1 MFCRARAT
9 VLVGTNARIQSPRVR
24 RAVSE
29 ARSKAGSKEPPTR
42 RDERASRRSLDRC
55 VFHTARA
62 TRRHARTSRS
72 AFHMPRIVS
81 LLVLLAL
88 VHAASA
94 ALGDAWPTVSAAR
107 RAIARLSGG
116 ATVGALCAVSNCE
129 RSGPVPSTPPGG
141 KFARFGP
148 YDTRLVYL
156 EGEQTSAYGFPSAV
170 VACPVLPLDVTRGD
184 RREDRR
190 GGEKHFSQIK
200 KLLRKN
206 AAGTLKFPGLA
217 WSSGGAGSCLGTDGF
232 ANAADGF
239 SETMA
244 GDHRGYWLP
253 DLLHHAASWGIV
265 AACPALAPGIPVGD
279 GSETRGAAKML
290 ADLQPCL
297 IHRGDDDGNTN
308 ASSNVLSGVKVD
320 KRSLALAGYSLGGG
334 RALRG
339 AAGDR
344 DGIVGAVVAAHAWG
358 VPNNGFFAVDR
369 VDVPALFL
377 SATEDTNAPF
387 RDSETTYVRA
397 TGPKIRAALRD
408 QNHYTSPRFWAG
420 ATVAFVLS
428 AFQAEPFAEHADR
441 VVWGGGKQP
450 GLANDP
456 MLTWTR
462 ADCGWW
468 RHDASRACAA

>member
-1 MFCRARAT
+1 
-9 VLVGTNARIQSPRVR
+9 
-24 RAVSE
+24 
-29 ARSKAGSKEPPTR
+29 
-42 RDERASRRSLDRC
+42 
-55 VFHTARA
+55 
-62 TRRHARTSRS
+62 
-72 AFHMPRIVS
+72 MPRIVS

-170 VACPVLPLDVTRGD
+170 VACPTLPLDATRGD

-190 GGEKHFSQIK
+190 GGEKHFAEMK

-206 AAGTLKFPGLA
+206 SARTFPGMA

-239 SETMA
+239 SETVA

-253 DLLHHAASWGIV
+253 DLLHHAASWGII

-279 GSETRGAAKML
+279 GAETRGAAKML

-297 IHRGDDDGNTN
+297 IVGDDGGTN
-308 ASSNVLSGVKVD
+308 ASSNVLSAKVN
-320 KRSLALAGYSLGGG
+320 RRALALAGYSLGGG

-339 AAGDR
+339 ASGDR

-397 TGPKIRAALRD
+397 TGPKILAALRD

>member
-1 MFCRARAT
+1 
-9 VLVGTNARIQSPRVR
+9 
-24 RAVSE
+24 
-29 ARSKAGSKEPPTR
+29 
-42 RDERASRRSLDRC
+42 
-55 VFHTARA
+55 
-62 TRRHARTSRS
+62 
-72 AFHMPRIVS
+72 MPRLVS

-170 VACPVLPLDVTRGD
+170 VACPTLPLDATRGD

-190 GGEKHFSQIK
+190 GGEKHFAEMK

-206 AAGTLKFPGLA
+206 SARTFPGLA

-239 SETMA
+239 SETVA

-279 GSETRGAAKML
+279 GAETRGAAKML

-297 IHRGDDDGNTN
+297 IVGDDDVTN
-308 ASSNVLSGVKVD
+308 ASSNVFGAKVD
-320 KRSLALAGYSLGGG
+320 RRALALAGYSLGGG

-397 TGPKIRAALRD
+397 TGPKILAALRD

-441 VVWGGGKQP
+441 VVWGGGKHT

>member
-1 MFCRARAT
+1 
-9 VLVGTNARIQSPRVR
+9 
-24 RAVSE
+24 
-29 ARSKAGSKEPPTR
+29 
-42 RDERASRRSLDRC
+42 
-55 VFHTARA
+55 
-62 TRRHARTSRS
+62 
-72 AFHMPRIVS
+72 MPRLVS

-170 VACPVLPLDVTRGD
+170 VACPTLPLDATRGD

-190 GGEKHFSQIK
+190 GGEKHFAEMK

-206 AAGTLKFPGLA
+206 SARTFPGMA

-265 AACPALAPGIPVGD
+265 AACPKLPTGLPGD
-279 GSETRGAAKML
+279 GAETRATATML

-297 IHRGDDDGNTN
+297 VRGVDGGKNGSVT
-308 ASSNVLSGVKVD
+308 VD
-320 KRSLALAGYSLGGG
+320 RRKLALAGYSLGGG
-334 RALRG
+334 RALRA

-344 DGIVGAVVAAHAWG
+344 DGIVGAVVAIHAWG
-358 VPNNGFFAVDR
+358 VPRSGFFNTDR
-369 VDVPALFL
+369 VRAPALFL

-387 RDSETTYVRA
+387 RDSEATYVSA
-397 TGPKIRAALRD
+397 TGPKMIVALRD

-420 ATVAFVLS
+420 ATVAFALS
-428 AFQAEPFAEHADR
+428 AFKVEPFYRHAER
-441 VVWGGGKQP
+441 VVWGGGKQS

-456 MLTWTR
+456 DLTWTR

-468 RHDASRACAA
+468 RNDTSRACAL

>member
-1 MFCRARAT
+1 MLAANS
-9 VLVGTNARIQSPRVR
+9 VLDQFGMLA
-24 RAVSE
+24 
-29 ARSKAGSKEPPTR
+29 
-42 RDERASRRSLDRC
+42 
-55 VFHTARA
+55 
-62 TRRHARTSRS
+62 
-72 AFHMPRIVS
+72 AF
-81 LLVLLAL
+81 LL
-88 VHAASA
+88 
-94 ALGDAWPTVSAAR
+94 
-107 RAIARLSGG
+107 
-116 ATVGALCAVSNCE
+116 
-129 RSGPVPSTPPGG
+129 
-141 KFARFGP
+141 
-148 YDTRLVYL
+148 
-156 EGEQTSAYGFPSAV
+156 
-170 VACPVLPLDVTRGD
+170 
-184 RREDRR
+184 
-190 GGEKHFSQIK
+190 
-200 KLLRKN
+200 
-206 AAGTLKFPGLA
+206 
-217 WSSGGAGSCLGTDGF
+217 DGF

-239 SETMA
+239 SETVA

-279 GSETRGAAKML
+279 GAETRGAAKML

-297 IHRGDDDGNTN
+297 IVGDDSGTN
-308 ASSNVLSGVKVD
+308 ASSNVFGAKVD
-320 KRSLALAGYSLGGG
+320 KRALALAGYSLGGG

-397 TGPKIRAALRD
+397 TGPKILAALRD

-441 VVWGGGKQP
+441 VVWGGGKHT

>member
-129 RSGPVPSTPPGG
+129 RSGRSRRRRGG

-156 EGEQTSAYGFPSAV
+156 EGEQTSAYGFP
-170 VACPVLPLDVTRGD
+170 
-184 RREDRR
+184 RR
-190 GGEKHFSQIK
+190 
-200 KLLRKN
+200 
-206 AAGTLKFPGLA
+206 
-217 WSSGGAGSCLGTDGF
+217 
-232 ANAADGF
+232 
-239 SETMA
+239 
-244 GDHRGYWLP
+244 
-253 DLLHHAASWGIV
+253 SW
-265 AACPALAPGIPVGD
+265 C
-279 GSETRGAAKML
+279 
-290 ADLQPCL
+290 
-297 IHRGDDDGNTN
+297 
-308 ASSNVLSGVKVD
+308 
-320 KRSLALAGYSLGGG
+320 
-334 RALRG
+334 
-339 AAGDR
+339 
-344 DGIVGAVVAAHAWG
+344 
-358 VPNNGFFAVDR
+358 
-369 VDVPALFL
+369 
-377 SATEDTNAPF
+377 
-387 RDSETTYVRA
+387 VRC
-397 TGPKIRAALRD
+397 RC
-408 QNHYTSPRFWAG
+408 
-420 ATVAFVLS
+420 
-428 AFQAEPFAEHADR
+428 
-441 VVWGGGKQP
+441 
-450 GLANDP
+450 
-456 MLTWTR
+456 WT
-462 ADCGWW
+462 
-468 RHDASRACAA
+468 